1 MSQASYM
8 GDSYHFRRLFSLLV
22 ACPAAC
28 MLALLLGCH
37 SSVGSNSSAPVS
49 QANETPSTSM
59 TSVTASPAP
68 DTIAAGP
75 SPIEVDA
82 QSSFYLLY
90 QAGQGGPEQQEIYRF
105 DFADS
110 RPVAPGDLVPGQPLS
125 PDQKRIVITTRP
137 TSRTDRTRSH
147 AVLDLEQGTME
158 PLPLIAPSSH
168 LFWSPDGRQLMYASY
183 PEDRGQLV
191 VYDFEKGENIV
202 LFDDQSV
209 WSTAGWSADGKLAA
223 FVAVTDGQYD
233 LYLLEMDTFTV
244 RRLTDTTDIETGTVW
259 SPVSDELLVGTTV
272 YTEHAFEL
280 WPYAVDSLAII
291 SSDGQERDLGRY
303 DYLQSS
309 SLAWSLDGKSV
320 AYSERGKLCVLSLG
334 DGQRDCP
341 LVDLKPYSTYG
352 AAFDVP
358 PIWSPDNRWV
368 AFRASGFDDGEYCD
382 AVYALEPATSEVVVV
397 EEGSCRVGPLYWVGQ

>member
-1 MSQASYM
+1 MKHKALYCIHSTHSAC
-8 GDSYHFRRLFSLLV
+8 LLL
-22 ACPAAC
+22 
-28 MLALLLGCH
+28 LALLFLLIACTRVDG
-37 SSVGSNSSAPVS
+37 GGTTQPTGPATPV
-49 QANETPSTSM
+49 AATSTAA
-59 TSVTASPAP
+59 V
-68 DTIAAGP
+68 DTQPG
-75 SPIEVDA
+75 
-82 QSSFYLLY
+82 FYLLY

-105 DFADS
+105 DFAES

-137 TSRTDRTRSH
+137 TSRTDHTRSH

-158 PLPLIAPSSH
+158 PLPLIAPSPH

-183 PEDRGQLV
+183 PEDTGQLV

-202 LFDDQSV
+202 LFDDHSV

-233 LYLLEMDTFTV
+233 LYVLEMDTLAV

-309 SLAWSLDGKSV
+309 SLAWSVDGESV
-320 AYSERGKLCVLSLG
+320 AYSEKGKLCMLSLG

-341 LVDLKPYSTYG
+341 LVDLEPYGTYFASFG
-352 AAFDVP
+352 EP
-358 PIWSPDNRWV
+358 PVWSPDNRWL
-368 AFRASGFDDGEYCD
+368 AFRATGYRDRGCDDG
-382 AVYALEPATSEVVVV
+382 VYALELATKKVVVV
-397 EEGSCRVGPLYWVGQ
+397 DEGGCNTGPLYWVGQ

>member
-1 MSQASYM
+1 M
-8 GDSYHFRRLFSLLV
+8 
-22 ACPAAC
+22 
-28 MLALLLGCH
+28 
-37 SSVGSNSSAPVS
+37 
-49 QANETPSTSM
+49 TP
-59 TSVTASPAP
+59 VTASPVANSV
-68 DTIAAGP
+68 AP
-75 SPIEVDA
+75 SPSPTAVDA
-82 QSSFYLLY
+82 QPGFYLLY
-90 QAGQGGPEQQEIYRF
+90 QAGEGGTLQQEIYRS
-105 DFADS
+105 DFTNS
-110 RPVAPGDLVPGQPLS
+110 RLVAPGDLVPGQPLS

-137 TSRTDRTRSH
+137 TSWTDDTRSH
-147 AVLDLEQGTME
+147 VVLDLEQGTME

-233 LYLLEMDTFTV
+233 LYVLEVDTLAV

-280 WPYAVDSLAII
+280 WPYAVDGLSII

-309 SLAWSLDGKSV
+309 SLAWSPDGESV
-320 AYSERGKLCVLSLG
+320 AYSEKGKLCMLSLG
-334 DGQRDCP
+334 DGQWDCP
-341 LVDLKPYSTYG
+341 LVDLEPYGTYI

-358 PIWSPDNRWV
+358 PVWSPDNRWLV
-368 AFRASGFDDGEYCD
+368 FRAAGYDDGSACE
-382 AVYALEPATSEVVVV
+382 AVYALELATGEVVVV
-397 EEGSCRVGPLYWVGQ
+397 EEGSCNVGPLYWVGP